1 MSFLHSLII
10 NDCEVKFSAN
20 ENKTF
25 CTSLDIAR
33 VFGKRHDHVLRDIEN
48 LLKDLREIGA
58 SNELL
63 NFGEVVRISKTTN
76 PKSGKLVNRKMPMY
90 KITRDGFSLL
100 AMGFTGKKALQWKI
114 AFIDAFN
121 TMEKLLQKE
130 IYSPNKYLTD
140 LMRQIYPNLPQDDY
154 EINVLITNKPHTRE
168 AKNIFSLNYLVDN
181 RTPKDPNTNLTLSF
195 QTRKIN
201 FQTRKIKSPKEKK

>member
-140 LMRQIYPNLPQDDY
+140 LMREIYPNLPQDDY

-181 RTPKDPNTNLTLSF
+181 RTPKDPN
-195 QTRKIN
+195 IN
-201 FQTRKIKSPKEKK
+201 FNISFQTRKIKSPKEKK

>member
-1 MSFLHSLII
+1 MSFSHSLII

-20 ENKTF
+20 ENHAF
-25 CTSLDIAR
+25 CTSLDVAR
-33 VFGKRHDHVLRDIEN
+33 VFGKRHDHVLRDIKN
-48 LLKDLREIGA
+48 ILNGLREIGA
-58 SNELL
+58 SSGLL
-63 NFGEVVRISKTTN
+63 NFGEVVRILKTTN
-76 PKSGKLVNRKMPMY
+76 PKNGKLVNRKMPMY
-90 KITRDGFSLL
+90 QMTRDGFSLL

-154 EINVLITNKPHTRE
+154 EINVLITNKPYTRE

-181 RTPKDPNTNLTLSF
+181 RTPKDPNTNFNLSF
-195 QTRKIN
+195 QTRKI
-201 FQTRKIKSPKEKK
+201 KLPKEKK

>member
-58 SNELL
+58 FNELL

-90 KITRDGFSLL
+90 KITRDDFSLL

-154 EINVLITNKPHTRE
+154 EINVLITDKPHTRE

-181 RTPKDPNTNLTLSF
+181 RTPKDPN
-195 QTRKIN
+195 IN
-201 FQTRKIKSPKEKK
+201 FNISFQTRKIKSPKEKK

>member
-1 MSFLHSLII
+1 M
-10 NDCEVKFSAN
+10 
-20 ENKTF
+20 
-25 CTSLDIAR
+25 
-33 VFGKRHDHVLRDIEN
+33 
-48 LLKDLREIGA
+48 REIGA

-195 QTRKIN
+195 QTRKI
-201 FQTRKIKSPKEKK
+201 KSPKEKK

>member
-140 LMRQIYPNLPQDDY
+140 LMREIYPNLPQDDY

-195 QTRKIN
+195 QTRKI
-201 FQTRKIKSPKEKK
+201 KSPKEKK

>member
-58 SNELL
+58 FNELL

-195 QTRKIN
+195 QTRKI
-201 FQTRKIKSPKEKK
+201 KSPKEKK

>member
-154 EINVLITNKPHTRE
+154 EINVLITDKPHTRE

-181 RTPKDPNTNLTLSF
+181 RTPKDPN
-195 QTRKIN
+195 IN
-201 FQTRKIKSPKEKK
+201 FNISFQTRKIKSPKEKK

>member
-58 SNELL
+58 FNELL

-154 EINVLITNKPHTRE
+154 EINVLITDKPHTRE

-181 RTPKDPNTNLTLSF
+181 RTPKDPN
-195 QTRKIN
+195 IN
-201 FQTRKIKSPKEKK
+201 FNISFQTRKIKSPKEKK

>member
-48 LLKDLREIGA
+48 LLKDLREIDA

-154 EINVLITNKPHTRE
+154 EINVLIRNKPHTRE

-181 RTPKDPNTNLTLSF
+181 RTPKDPN
-195 QTRKIN
+195 IN
-201 FQTRKIKSPKEKK
+201 FNISFQTRKIKSPKEKK

>member
-195 QTRKIN
+195 QTRKI
-201 FQTRKIKSPKEKK
+201 KSPKEKK

>member
-76 PKSGKLVNRKMPMY
+76 PKSGKLANRKMPMY

-154 EINVLITNKPHTRE
+154 EINVLIRNKPHTRE

-181 RTPKDPNTNLTLSF
+181 HTPKDPN
-195 QTRKIN
+195 IN
-201 FQTRKIKSPKEKK
+201 FNISFQTRKIKSPKEKK

>member
-100 AMGFTGKKALQWKI
+100 AMGFTGKKTLQWKI

-195 QTRKIN
+195 QTRKI
-201 FQTRKIKSPKEKK
+201 KSPKEKK

>member
-33 VFGKRHDHVLRDIEN
+33 VFGKRHDHLLRDIEN

-100 AMGFTGKKALQWKI
+100 AMGFIGKKALQWKI

-181 RTPKDPNTNLTLSF
+181 RTPKDPN
-195 QTRKIN
+195 IN
-201 FQTRKIKSPKEKK
+201 FNISFQTRKIKSPKEKK

>member
-58 SNELL
+58 FNELL

-181 RTPKDPNTNLTLSF
+181 RTPKDPN
-195 QTRKIN
+195 IN
-201 FQTRKIKSPKEKK
+201 FNISFQTRKIKSPKEKK

>member
-154 EINVLITNKPHTRE
+154 EINVLIRNKPHTRE

-181 RTPKDPNTNLTLSF
+181 RTPKDPN
-195 QTRKIN
+195 IN
-201 FQTRKIKSPKEKK
+201 FNISFQTRKIKSPKEKK

>member
-58 SNELL
+58 FNELL

-140 LMRQIYPNLPQDDY
+140 LMRQIYPNLSQDDY
-154 EINVLITNKPHTRE
+154 EINVLITDKPHTRE

-181 RTPKDPNTNLTLSF
+181 RTPKDPN
-195 QTRKIN
+195 IN
-201 FQTRKIKSPKEKK
+201 FNISFQTRKIKSPKEKK

>member
-181 RTPKDPNTNLTLSF
+181 RTPKDPN
-195 QTRKIN
+195 IN
-201 FQTRKIKSPKEKK
+201 FNISFQTRKIKSPKEKK

>member
-195 QTRKIN
+195 QTRKI
-201 FQTRKIKSPKEKK
+201 KSSKEKK

>member
-140 LMRQIYPNLPQDDY
+140 LMRQIYPNLPQDNY

-195 QTRKIN
+195 QTRKI
-201 FQTRKIKSPKEKK
+201 KSPKEKK